1 MTSTLSAPGLA
12 PWSSARWPHSKA
24 LATQILAQ
32 ESLPSA
38 DRCEGPGGWE
48 AAGAALLVPGSRP
61 GCALASG
68 ARAQNRPHGAGTP
81 ADLQTLRVWGE
92 AHPVGRQLPQESQDS
107 PLPWPF
113 PAVDSLVDEG
123 PGWPRG
129 ALSARRHTGAAS
141 RTRQCTAPRFTRKR
155 PWKKG
160 AAMPVQQ
167 LIEHSTDG
175 ATEAQRE

>member
-1 MTSTLSAPGLA
+1 MNRESGVSEKVTSTLSAPGLA
-12 PWSSARWPHSKA
+12 PWSSARWPHPKS
-24 LATQILAQ
+24 LETQILAQ

-48 AAGAALLVPGSRP
+48 AAGAALLVPASRP

-68 ARAQNRPHGAGTP
+68 AQAQNRPLGAGTP

-92 AHPVGRQLPQESQDS
+92 VHSVGRQLTQESQDS
-107 PLPWPF
+107 PLPQPL

-129 ALSARRHTGAAS
+129 ALTVLGGTQERHRGHGSGLSPDSHEEPPGRREQ
-141 RTRQCTAPRFTRKR
+141 QC
-155 PWKKG
+155 
-160 AAMPVQQ
+160 
-167 LIEHSTDG
+167 
-175 ATEAQRE
+175 